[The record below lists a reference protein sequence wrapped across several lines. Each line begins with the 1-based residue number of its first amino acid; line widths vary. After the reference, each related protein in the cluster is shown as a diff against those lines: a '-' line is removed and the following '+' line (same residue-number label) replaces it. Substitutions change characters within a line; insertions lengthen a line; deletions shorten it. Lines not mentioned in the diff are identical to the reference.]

1 MANIQINFDNNIDSS
16 ISIGDFAYYCAVSG
30 DGVALE
36 EPQLIGTIVEV
47 EQTYIVVDSVGVS
60 FSAGAFILFS
70 KPIQVEESGLKGY
83 YANVTLENASKTYA
97 ELFVVSSEVVPSSK

>member
-1 MANIQINFDNNIDSS
+1 MPDVQINFDNNIDSS

-30 DGVALE
+30 DGVAQE
-36 EPQLIGTIVEV
+36 EPQFIGPIVEID
-47 EQTYIVVDSVGVS
+47 QTYIVVDNVGNS
-60 FSAGAFILFS
+60 FSAGVFILFS
-70 KPIQVEESGLKGY
+70 KPIQIEESGLKGY